1 MVRYSYL
8 IRMKNRKPHLTALSL
23 FWLLLDEKELT
34 LLFLK
39 RSGGGGRGGR
49 RPRWRWQNLS
59 GSGWEMQGVDITW
72 DVIPSLPKIIFT
84 KNVNHS
90 WKLNI
95 LDRSFSLFF
104 CADKLKALGVAEHF
118 PFCVKVPEEA
128 NRKSKRSEKW
138 NCFTLLNTGTF
149 KGD

>member
-1 MVRYSYL
+1 
-8 IRMKNRKPHLTALSL
+8 MKNRKPHLTALSL

-39 RSGGGGRGGR
+39 RSGGGGGGGKPRGG
-49 RPRWRWQNLS
+49 
-59 GSGWEMQGVDITW
+59 GEMQGVDITW

-84 KNVNHS
+84 KTVNHS